1 MLINITALTNKVI
14 CHLKRKQII
23 RVIWEQYLAFLF
35 VPVVLLLRFISPLIL
50 VRYGS
55 TMSARIGHFAFKM
68 NYYLCE
74 KEHGLIDNKCFDI
87 FYHGFN
93 ISNYQLKK
101 MWDRHPDL
109 RINKFA
115 WLLYSANK
123 LLPNS
128 ERYEIEKTDSVD
140 SKNLVVKS
148 KIHLQFTH
156 DEIKEAQTDLRKMGI
171 PADSA
176 YIGLI
181 ARDSGYL
188 KTVFP
193 ERNWDY
199 HNYRDSNIDN
209 YVLAAEE
216 LAARGHYVL
225 RMGAAVENPFKT
237 NNPKIIDY
245 AMNGYRT
252 DLLDIY
258 IAANCYFF
266 ISTGTGMD
274 EIPVL
279 FRRPVVRVNYVPIE
293 WIRGWLP
300 DEITIF
306 KKHWLKDKK
315 RFMTIMEIIE
325 SGAGRWTYSELFE
338 EHGIEPIENTPEEIR
353 DVVTEME
360 KRLKGVWETTEEDEE
375 LQKRFWSFFKPGELN
390 PVFRSR
396 IGAEFLRQNKE
407 MLE

>member
-1 MLINITALTNKVI
+1 
-14 CHLKRKQII
+14 
-23 RVIWEQYLAFLF
+23 
-35 VPVVLLLRFISPLIL
+35 
-50 VRYGS
+50 
-55 TMSARIGHFAFKM
+55 
-68 NYYLCE
+68 
-74 KEHGLIDNKCFDI
+74 
-87 FYHGFN
+87 
-93 ISNYQLKK
+93 
-101 MWDRHPDL
+101 MWGRHPDL

-128 ERYEIEKTDSVD
+128 ERYEIENTGTID
-140 SKNLVVKS
+140 SKDLVIKS
-148 KIHLQFTH
+148 KVHLQFTH

-171 PADSA
+171 PPADSA

-279 FRRPVVRVNYVPIE
+279 FRRPVVRVNHMPIE

-300 DEITIF
+300 NEITIF

-315 RFMTIMEIIE
+315 RFMTVREIIE
-325 SGAGRWTYSELFE
+325 SGAGKWTYAELFE
-338 EHGIEPIENTPEEIR
+338 EHGIELIENTPEEIR
-353 DVVTEME
+353 DVITEME
-360 KRLKGVWETTEEDEE
+360 NRLKGVWETTEEDEE

>member
-1 MLINITALTNKVI
+1 
-14 CHLKRKQII
+14 
-23 RVIWEQYLAFLF
+23 
-35 VPVVLLLRFISPLIL
+35 
-50 VRYGS
+50 
-55 TMSARIGHFAFKM
+55 MSARIGHFAFKM

-101 MWDRHPDL
+101 MWNRHPDL

-128 ERYEIEKTDSVD
+128 ERYEIENTGTID
-140 SKNLVVKS
+140 SKDLVIKS
-148 KIHLQFTH
+148 KVHLQFTH

-216 LAARGHYVL
+216 LAARGHYVI
-225 RMGAAVENPFKT
+225 RMGAVVEKPFKT
-237 NNPKIIDY
+237 KRID
-245 AMNGYRT
+245 RH
-252 DLLDIY
+252 DFDI
-258 IAANCYFF
+258 
-266 ISTGTGMD
+266 
-274 EIPVL
+274 V
-279 FRRPVVRVNYVPIE
+279 
-293 WIRGWLP
+293 
-300 DEITIF
+300 
-306 KKHWLKDKK
+306 
-315 RFMTIMEIIE
+315 
-325 SGAGRWTYSELFE
+325 
-338 EHGIEPIENTPEEIR
+338 
-353 DVVTEME
+353 
-360 KRLKGVWETTEEDEE
+360 
-375 LQKRFWSFFKPGELN
+375 
-390 PVFRSR
+390 
-396 IGAEFLRQNKE
+396 
-407 MLE
+407 